1 MSNDVGH
8 RIFSRLAFSQAL
20 DEEILLISSIGN
32 FLAKISNPANKP
44 TYVFSMSMLSLLLRL
59 KRGSLLSISN
69 L

>member
-32 FLAKISNPANKP
+32 FLAKISNPGKQ
-44 TYVFSMSMLSLLLRL
+44 TYVRILNEHAFSPSSA
-59 KRGSLLSISN
+59 
-69 L
+69 